1 MLLAAQII
9 QNEMQT
15 PTFLGES
22 WGFWCQ
28 FLVIL
33 ATGIGALITAYSAM
47 KTANTAVATV
57 DTAVKTLEINE
68 KRARR
73 RATIDLVLAENQDE
87 NFRDIKEK
95 YATLRSQEDGFTI
108 LVCEKPTCENRKKEI
123 AENKEIL
130 IAILNQYEFIAA
142 AIFED
147 SLDEDLY
154 KRMKESVLI
163 RDWEALE
170 GFVLELRKQEKR
182 DKIFCES
189 ERLALKWKTE
199 KQNNVTK

>member
-1 MLLAAQII
+1 MLLAARIV
-9 QNEMQT
+9 QNEIQT
-15 PTFLGES
+15 PAFLGES

-47 KTANTAVATV
+47 KTANTAVTTV
-57 DTAVKTLEINE
+57 DTAIKTLEINE

-73 RATIDLVLAENQDE
+73 QATINLVLSENQDE
-87 NFRDIKEK
+87 KFRDVKEK
-95 YATLRSQEDGFTI
+95 YANLRVQENGFTI
-108 LVCEKPTCENRKKEI
+108 LVCEQPTCEDRKKKIE
-123 AENKEIL
+123 ESKEIL
-130 IAILNQYEFIAA
+130 ITILNQYEFIAA

-154 KRMKESVLI
+154 KRMKKSVLI

-182 DKIFCES
+182 YQLFCET
-189 ERLALKWKTE
+189 ERLALKWKNE
-199 KQNNVTK
+199 KSE